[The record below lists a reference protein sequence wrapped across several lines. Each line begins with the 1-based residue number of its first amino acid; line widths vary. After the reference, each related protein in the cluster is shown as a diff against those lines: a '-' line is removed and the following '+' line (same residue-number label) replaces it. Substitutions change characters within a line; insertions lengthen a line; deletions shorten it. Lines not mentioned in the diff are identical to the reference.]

1 VNWPRVIPVLLLRG
15 RGLYKTVKFKD
26 PTYVGDPLNTVRL
39 FNEKEANEIVVLDIG
54 ATAEG
59 RGPNFEF
66 LEDLASECFMPFAY
80 GGGIT
85 TTDQIKK
92 LFYLGA
98 EKAVINSAAAE
109 RPDMIDEAARQFGSQ
124 SIVVSIDVQKKLF
137 GGYEVCTHNGTKG
150 RGRKP
155 VEFAK
160 EAESRGAG
168 EILIN
173 AIDRDGTMA
182 GYDLDLIAE
191 VSSALS
197 IPVVACGGASGN
209 TDFRK
214 AISSG
219 AAAVAAGAYFVF
231 QGKHRAVLISYPSE
245 DELTA
250 IFEPED

>member
-1 VNWPRVIPVLLLRG
+1 MNWPRVIPVLLLRR

-26 PTYVGDPLNTVRL
+26 PVYVGDPLNTVRL

-85 TTDQIKK
+85 KVDEIKQ
-92 LFYLGA
+92 LFFLGA
-98 EKAVINSAAAE
+98 EKAVINTAALE
-109 RPDMIDEAARQFGSQ
+109 RPGLIEEAARLFGAQ
-124 SIVVSIDVQKKLF
+124 SIVASIDAKKKML
-137 GGYEVCTHNGTKG
+137 GGYDVFTRNGTNAQK
-150 RGRKP
+150 RKP
-155 VEFAK
+155 
-160 EAESRGAG
+160 AEVAREMEDRGAG

-182 GYDLDLIAE
+182 GYDLDLVAEIAAS
-191 VSSALS
+191 VSV
-197 IPVVACGGASGN
+197 PVIACGGAGGAK
-209 TDFRK
+209 DFQS
-214 AISSG
+214 AIQAG
-219 AAAVAAGAYFVF
+219 ATAVSAGAYFVF

-245 DELTA
+245 DELDA
-250 IFEPED
+250 IFSPET

>member
-1 VNWPRVIPVLLLRG
+1 MIPPRVIPVLLLRG

-26 PTYVGDPLNTVRL
+26 PIYVGDPLNTVRL

-54 ATAEG
+54 ATADG

-85 TTDQIKK
+85 TVDEIKK
-92 LFYLGA
+92 LFFLGA
-98 EKAVINSAAAE
+98 EKAIVNASAFDRPELIN
-109 RPDMIDEAARQFGSQ
+109 EAAKQFGSQ
-124 SIVVSIDVQKKLF
+124 SIVASIDVKKKML
-137 GGYEVCTHNGTKG
+137 GGMEVYTHNGSRG
-150 RGRKP
+150 RKRKP

-160 EAESRGAG
+160 EVEDRGAG

-173 AIDRDGTMA
+173 AIDRDGTMQ
-182 GYDLDLIAE
+182 GYDLDLIGE
-191 VSSALS
+191 VADAVSV
-197 IPVVACGGASGN
+197 PVVACGGAGKPE
-209 TDFRK
+209 DFRQ
-214 AISSG
+214 AIARG

-245 DELTA
+245 DELNT
-250 IFEPED
+250 IFTPE